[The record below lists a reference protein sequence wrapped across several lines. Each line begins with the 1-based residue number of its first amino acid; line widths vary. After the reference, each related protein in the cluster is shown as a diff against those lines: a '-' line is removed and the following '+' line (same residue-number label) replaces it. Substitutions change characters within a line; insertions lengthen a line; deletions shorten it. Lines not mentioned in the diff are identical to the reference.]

1 MKRYCLSVRK
11 GGCVLNCSAF
21 LDIYDNYVL
30 ISDRYNNM
38 VSITNVEWN
47 TFIVAVKNNSYSILP
62 ITANLK
68 LTQTELQQIVDIAK
82 TI

>member
-1 MKRYCLSVRK
+1 MKRYCLSVRG

-38 VSITNVEWN
+38 VSTVALLQLRRVEPLS
-47 TFIVAVKNNSYSILP
+47 VGSSPQLP
-62 ITANLK
+62 AMYC
-68 LTQTELQQIVDIAK
+68 
-82 TI
+82 

>member
-1 MKRYCLSVRK
+1 MKRYCLSVRG

-38 VSITNVEWN
+38 VSTSKQLCVR
-47 TFIVAVKNNSYSILP
+47 A
-62 ITANLK
+62 ANR
-68 LTQTELQQIVDIAK
+68 EPNA
-82 TI
+82 

>member
-1 MKRYCLSVRK
+1 MKRYCLSVRG

-38 VSITNVEWN
+38 VST
-47 TFIVAVKNNSYSILP
+47 VALLDV
-62 ITANLK
+62 AAWRAF
-68 LTQTELQQIVDIAK
+68 E
-82 TI
+82 